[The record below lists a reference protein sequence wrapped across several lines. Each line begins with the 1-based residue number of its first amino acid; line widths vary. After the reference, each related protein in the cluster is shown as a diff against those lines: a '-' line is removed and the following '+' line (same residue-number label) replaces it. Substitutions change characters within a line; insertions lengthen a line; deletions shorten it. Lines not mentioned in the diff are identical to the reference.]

1 MSTPGGKVSVFT
13 GYGTG
18 KTQGTAGAVRRK
30 EAKPPA
36 RRRGEKRQIPA
47 RQAPWGGNRR
57 QRSEYP
63 LGPAGRAA
71 EAGSTST
78 QSRKENRKAPKKKA
92 PWEKRGAKKKR
103 RRAGERAEKQI
114 RCIQNKEP
122 SACKA
127 KLRPRN
133 FHNIRGRTQRQV
145 CAAGRIQNPHGGRPD
160 AKCRDL
166 PKERRQTHKRRV
178 YAQSL
183 PCKINPTA
191 FQHKRHAYCAGL
203 VLRNKS
209 SGLPAQAPRILRRI
223 RAQVLYRGKQDGR
236 GTYRKTTAC
245 IHGRRATQ
253 PIRRN
258 HRRIGER
265 PKRTVFT
272 VPLAFSAQVWHNSKK
287 AVALRARLSLCLR
300 KEMPCVMLTEPI
312 HCVIG

>member
-18 KTQGTAGAVRRK
+18 KTQSTAGAVRRK

-63 LGPAGRAA
+63 PGPAGRAA
-71 EAGSTST
+71 EAGSTPP
-78 QSRKENRKAPKKKA
+78 QSRKENRKAPKK
-92 PWEKRGAKKKR
+92 EKRGAKKKR

-114 RCIQNKEP
+114 RCIQNKEQG
-122 SACKA
+122 ACKA
-127 KLRPRN
+127 KLRPRD

-145 CAAGRIQNPHGGRPD
+145 CAAGRIQNPHGERPD

-183 PCKINPTA
+183 PYKINPAASSTSATHTAQGLPCKINPAAFSTSATYTA
-191 FQHKRHAYCAGL
+191 QDTCTGTVQRKAG
-203 VLRNKS
+203 RAGYIQKNNGMHTWPKS
-209 SGLPAQAPRILRRI
+209 NAAGPKESPADR
-223 RAQVLYRGKQDGR
+223 
-236 GTYRKTTAC
+236 RKTKT
-245 IHGRRATQ
+245 
-253 PIRRN
+253 
-258 HRRIGER
+258 HRLYT
-265 PKRTVFT
+265 PSCFFRTG
-272 VPLAFSAQVWHNSKK
+272 
-287 AVALRARLSLCLR
+287 VA
-300 KEMPCVMLTEPI
+300 
-312 HCVIG
+312 

>member
-18 KTQGTAGAVRRK
+18 KTQSTAGAARRK
-30 EAKPPA
+30 EAKPPT
-36 RRRGEKRQIPA
+36 RRRGGKSQIPA

-63 LGPAGRAA
+63 PGPTGRAA
-71 EAGSTST
+71 EAGSTPP

-122 SACKA
+122 GACKA
-127 KLRPRN
+127 KLRPRD

-183 PCKINPTA
+183 PCKINPAAFSTSATHTA
-191 FQHKRHAYCAGL
+191 Q
-203 VLRNKS
+203 
-209 SGLPAQAPRILRRI
+209 GLPCEINPAAFSTSATHTAQDLPCKINPAAFSTSATYTAQDTCTGTVQRKAG
-223 RAQVLYRGKQDGR
+223 RAGYIQKNNGMHTWPQRNAADPKESPADR
-236 GTYRKTTAC
+236 RKTKT
-245 IHGRRATQ
+245 
-253 PIRRN
+253 
-258 HRRIGER
+258 HRLYT
-265 PKRTVFT
+265 PSCFFRTG
-272 VPLAFSAQVWHNSKK
+272 
-287 AVALRARLSLCLR
+287 VA
-300 KEMPCVMLTEPI
+300 
-312 HCVIG
+312 

>member
-18 KTQGTAGAVRRK
+18 KTQSTAGAARRK
-30 EAKPPA
+30 EAKPPT
-36 RRRGEKRQIPA
+36 RRRGGKRQIPA

-71 EAGSTST
+71 EAGSTPP
-78 QSRKENRKAPKKKA
+78 QSRKENRKAPKK
-92 PWEKRGAKKKR
+92 EKRGAKKKR

-122 SACKA
+122 GACKA

-183 PCKINPTA
+183 PCKINPAAFSTSATYTAQGLPCEINPAA
-191 FQHKRHAYCAGL
+191 FQHKRHAYCAGPAL
-203 VLRNKS
+203 QNKSSSFQHKRHAYCAGLALRNKS
-209 SGLPAQAPRILRRI
+209 SGLPAQAPRILRSTCP
-223 RAQVLYRGKQDGR
+223 AK
-236 GTYRKTTAC
+236 
-245 IHGRRATQ
+245 
-253 PIRRN
+253 
-258 HRRIGER
+258 
-265 PKRTVFT
+265 
-272 VPLAFSAQVWHNSKK
+272 
-287 AVALRARLSLCLR
+287 
-300 KEMPCVMLTEPI
+300 
-312 HCVIG
+312 